1 MNISLYWDV
10 ATPAV
15 FIVPRSEKTLSFKN
29 RLGTKPS
36 HLMQSVHINMPDKIH
51 KKWKDE
57 LRLKI
62 NGQFR
67 KDARA
72 KIIVDERH
80 VFNLSARSGFE
91 LANNIANAILRIRK
105 GDAGYNHIDNYK
117 EDNKI
122 YKTIG

>member
-10 ATPAV
+10 AIPANY
-15 FIVPRSEKTLSFKN
+15 IVARSEKTLSFKN

-36 HLMQSVHINMPDKIH
+36 HLMQSVHLNMPDKIH

-62 NGQFR
+62 NSQFR

-72 KIIVDERH
+72 KVIVDNIH
-80 VFNLSARSGFE
+80 TFNLSARSGYE

-105 GDAGYNHIDNYK
+105 TEAGYNHIDNYT
-117 EDNKI
+117 EDIKI